1 MTFASGILSQTNKL
15 GPDDPEPLK
24 EISSL
29 SGISVDLV
37 VDDFRLILRSA
48 LNHTHY
54 LQLKMEIDQL
64 KLELSQLNDPK
75 EAGIRLVDLCDKL
88 LTRSVDDSFKF
99 LNQIEAGTLSNDQ
112 IGYLRSQLLAS
123 PSLQLNSNK
132 LEEDVAVMKELQKL
146 AVEAREAGIGSEPH
160 ELFLSIT
167 TTGLD
172 GEQIQDQEIRDLVA
186 LISTGDDS
194 KAILS
199 SLSDELPSAF
209 EPIKKVL
216 EAHDTLLD
224 LNSLAIEN
232 TSDDICLN
240 PDYDWT
246 D

>member
-1 MTFASGILSQTNKL
+1 M
-15 GPDDPEPLK
+15 
-24 EISSL
+24 
-29 SGISVDLV
+29 
-37 VDDFRLILRSA
+37 DDFRLILSSA

-75 EAGIRLVDLCDKL
+75 EAGIRIVDLCDKL
-88 LTRSVDDSFKF
+88 LTRSVEDSFEF
-99 LNQIEAGTLSNDQ
+99 SNQIEAGTLSNDQ

-123 PSLQLNSNK
+123 PSLQLNSNE

-146 AVEAREAGIGSEPH
+146 AVEAREAGLGSKPH
-160 ELFLSIT
+160 KLFLSIT

-172 GEQIQDQEIRDLVA
+172 GEQIQDQEIRDIVKLV
-186 LISTGDDS
+186 STGDDS
-194 KAILS
+194 KSILS

-216 EAHDTLLD
+216 KAHDSLLD
-224 LNSLAIEN
+224 VNSLAIEN

-246 D
+246 DQNIDPNAFL